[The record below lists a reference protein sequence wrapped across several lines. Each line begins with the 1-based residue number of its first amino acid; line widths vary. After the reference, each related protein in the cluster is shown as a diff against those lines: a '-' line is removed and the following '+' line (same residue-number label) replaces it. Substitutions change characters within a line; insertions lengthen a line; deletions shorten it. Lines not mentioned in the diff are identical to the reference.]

1 MRSLTEYREMVERA
15 LPEQMKRLD
24 NTPERLVDAMLYSL
38 MAGGKRL
45 RPVLLTAACEAAGGN
60 VQEALPFACAIEM
73 IHTYSLIHDDLP
85 AMDNDDLRRGKPT
98 NHRVYG
104 EAMAILAG
112 DGLLSAAFEIMLDA
126 AWWRGD
132 RRGIAAALAIARRCG
147 VQGMVAGQTLD
158 MDEDE
163 KTLED
168 LRETHLRK
176 CADLLTAPME
186 TGMYLAGAPDELLA
200 AGRTYGLHLGLA
212 FQIADDLLDV
222 LAAESDIGKQVQH
235 DAETGKKTWVTFRG
249 VEGSMQD
256 LREEIGTAVAALQPL
271 GENAAVFAEIA
282 EGVWRSVA
290 DLAGRGTE

>member
-158 MDEDE
+158 MDEGE

>member
-147 VQGMVAGQTLD
+147 VHGMVAGQTLD
-158 MDEDE
+158 MDEGE

-256 LREEIGTAVAALQPL
+256 LQEELGTAVAALQPL

>member
-1 MRSLTEYREMVERA
+1 MRSLTEYREMVEMA
-15 LPEQMKRLD
+15 LPEQMKRLN

-38 MAGGKRL
+38 FAGGKRL

-158 MDEDE
+158 MDEGE

-249 VEGSMQD
+249 VEGAMQD
-256 LREEIGTAVAALQPL
+256 LREEIETAVAALQPL
-271 GENAAVFAEIA
+271 GGNAAVFEEIA
-282 EGVWRSVA
+282 ESVWRSVA
-290 DLAGRGTE
+290 DLAGREAE

>member
-1 MRSLTEYREMVERA
+1 MKTYAAYLQLVEQA
-15 LPEQMKRLD
+15 LPGALD
-24 NTPERLVDAMLYSL
+24 GLGEIPSPLRDAMQYSL
-38 MAGGKRL
+38 QAGGKRL
-45 RPVLLTAACEAAGGN
+45 RPVLLLAAADLLEGS
-60 VQEALPFACAIEM
+60 VQEALPFACALEM

-85 AMDNDDLRRGKPT
+85 AMDDDVLRRGRPT
-98 NHRVYG
+98 SHVRFG